1 MRENG
6 NMSSV
11 SVLDVLRRTIA
22 EPPLEGS
29 LAVMLAMG
37 PGFSVEL
44 PLQSW

>member
-37 PGFSVEL
+37 TGFSVEL

>member
-1 MRENG
+1 
-6 NMSSV
+6 MSSV

-29 LAVMLAMG
+29 LAVMLAMC

-44 PLQSW
+44 PLHSW